1 MVILQGRVKSLE
13 LVNGVDWMVKM
24 DYGMDQQPKIL
35 KTKSIS
41 TGVAISATQTQQT
54 RPTGVAKWVA
64 IMARFVKNAI
74 KWPHVANND
83 IEVHSPDKIIDRR
96 PSIDQCEAESEAD
109 MLPAL
114 QKKGSAKKI
123 DKKKIPAT
131 QNTPTTKAQP
141 FKKKKTIDLA
151 SPSGKDTS
159 ANLAPLP
166 DESTSPDNSTSPDKP
181 VPHES
186 GDSKG
191 SRSKNYDD
199 EEDVCIFKSWLH
211 VSQDPLN
218 STNQAGDTFWKRQ
231 KKGSAKKIDK
241 KKIPATQNTPTTKAQ
256 PFKKKK
262 TIDLAS
268 PSGKDTSANLAP
280 LPDESTS
287 PDNSTSPDKPVPHES
302 GDSKGSR
309 SKNYDD
315 EEDVCIFKSWL
326 HVSQDP
332 LNSTNQAGDTFWK
345 RVGNITKDLD
355 KRQESL
361 AKLQHAVNKFC
372 GAIEQVKLS
381 NQSGVNAEDQ
391 FNNGLKYYKATS
403 EKNKKFSHLQ
413 CYYVLHEAPK
423 WKEHRVEWLKKQQD
437 KKKNG
442 EKSGSTI
449 NSSIMDSGTIESL
462 ASDPN
467 KDDTS
472 SETSSFKKNATGC
485 PSIGTRKAKDLV
497 AKAREDKKFKKDII
511 SVHRDLAQQ
520 TKKQNKIL
528 SVQQEALT
536 TLANHAIMLADLVT
550 ASKHS
555 RRFYEWSQ
563 MKVLEKIEKE
573 RAEYE
578 KKKKKPTRSISKKN
592 NRNTTKMEEKNPGG
606 RKQPITWRVMKKK
619 KKERKE
625 KKEKRKRKR
634 RRNA

>member
-1 MVILQGRVKSLE
+1 MAPKRKVK
-13 LVNGVDWMVKM
+13 
-24 DYGMDQQPKIL
+24 
-35 KTKSIS
+35 
-41 TGVAISATQTQQT
+41 AIETTD
-54 RPTGVAKWVA
+54 
-64 IMARFVKNAI
+64 
-74 KWPHVANND
+74 ND
-83 IEVHSPDKIIDRR
+83 IEVHSPEKIIDRR

-114 QKKGSAKKI
+114 QKKGSAKKN

-166 DESTSPDNSTSPDKP
+166 DESTSPDKP

-199 EEDVCIFKSWLH
+199 EEDVHIC
-211 VSQDPLN
+211 
-218 STNQAGDTFWKRQ
+218 
-231 KKGSAKKIDK
+231 
-241 KKIPATQNTPTTKAQ
+241 
-256 PFKKKK
+256 
-262 TIDLAS
+262 
-268 PSGKDTSANLAP
+268 
-280 LPDESTS
+280 
-287 PDNSTSPDKPVPHES
+287 
-302 GDSKGSR
+302 
-309 SKNYDD
+309 
-315 EEDVCIFKSWL
+315 KSWL

-345 RVGNITKDLD
+345 RVGEHY
-355 KRQESL
+355 ESMRDDTS
-361 AKLQHAVNKFC
+361 KFRTWTSVKSRWQILQHAVNKFC

-391 FNNGLKYYKATS
+391 FNNALKYYKATS
-403 EKNKKFSHLQ
+403 DKNKKFSHLQ

-423 WKEHRVEWLKKQQD
+423 WKEHRVEWLKKQRD
-437 KKKNG
+437 EKKNG

-467 KDDTS
+467 NDDAS
-472 SETSSFKKNATGC
+472 SETSSFKKNATVR

-497 AKAREDKKFKKDII
+497 AKAREDKKFKEDII
-511 SVHRDLAQQ
+511 SVHRDLAQK
-520 TKKQNKIL
+520 TKKQNNIL

-536 TLANHAIMLADLVT
+536 TLADHAIMSADLVT
-550 ASKHS
+550 ASEHS

-563 MKVLEKIEKE
+563 MKVLEKIKKE

-578 KKKKKPTRSISKKN
+578 KKKKIEEEEEANKVDQQKKQSEHN
-592 NRNTTKMEEKNPGG
+592 KSG
-606 RKQPITWRVMKKK
+606 RKKSRGKKAIDYVESDEEEEEGEEGEEGEEEEEGD
-619 KKERKE
+619 KEE
-625 KKEKRKRKR
+625 EEEEC
-634 RRNA
+634 